1 MTIEATTVA
10 AGLERVRERIRAA
23 GGDPD
28 GVTIVAVTK
37 AFGVDAVEAAL
48 AAGAVHLG
56 ENYAQEL
63 VAKAEAVREDPRP
76 VWHFIG
82 GLQRNKVRTVA
93 PHVALWESVDR
104 ASLGA
109 EIAKRAPG
117 ARVLVQV
124 NISDEPT
131 KGGCGPA
138 EAPDLV
144 EALGDLGLDVAG
156 LMGVAAAG
164 DVDRARAQ
172 FARLAALRDTLGL
185 AELSMGMS
193 ADLEAAVAEGATIVR
208 VGSALFGPR
217 PPHPPR
223 DVRN

>member
-1 MTIEATTVA
+1 VTIEASTVA
-10 AGLERVRERIRAA
+10 AGLDRVRARIAAA
-23 GGDPD
+23 GCDPTR
-28 GVTIVAVTK
+28 VTIVAVTK
-37 AFGVDAVEAAL
+37 AFGLDAVEAAL

-63 VAKAEAVREDPRP
+63 LAKAEALEDGMRP

-82 GLQRNKVRTVA
+82 GLQSNKVRGLA
-93 PHVALWESVDR
+93 PHVSLWETVARVST
-104 ASLGA
+104 GA

-124 NISDEPT
+124 NISDEAS
-131 KGGCGPA
+131 KGGCTPA

-144 EALGDLGLDVAG
+144 AALDDLGLEVAG

-164 DVDRARAQ
+164 DHDRARAQ
-172 FARLAALRDTLGL
+172 FARLAALRGELGL

-217 PPHPPR
+217 PPRPAS
-223 DVRN
+223 DVRH

>member
-1 MTIEATTVA
+1 MTIAAASVA
-10 AGLERVRERIRAA
+10 EGLDRVRERITAA

-28 GVTIVAVTK
+28 AVTVVAVTK
-37 AFGVDAVEAAL
+37 AFAVDAVEAAL

-63 VAKAEAVREDPRP
+63 VAKAEALDAAIRP

-82 GLQRNKVRTVA
+82 GLQRNKVRAIA

-124 NISDEPT
+124 DISDEDT
-131 KGGCGPA
+131 KGGCPPD

-144 EALGDLGLDVAG
+144 AALAALGLDVAG
-156 LMGVAAAG
+156 LMGIAAAG
-164 DVDRARAQ
+164 DTGRARSQ
-172 FARLAALRDTLGL
+172 FARLAALRADLGL